1 MEKRTYKPSKVIG
14 AFIDDDRYTKI
25 DVQLKDPPFDVVIGK
40 KYYLFDWPVPFELG
54 FTPYDSKETPIELK
68 AAEWS
73 CIGIDTNLYS
83 CTFKVLVKNYPIT
96 INKEYVIST

>member
-25 DVQLKDPPFDVVIGK
+25 DVRIENPPFDIVIGK
-40 KYYLFDWPVPFELG
+40 EYYLFDWPVPFELG

-68 AAEWS
+68 AAELRLPS
-73 CIGIDTNLYS
+73 DGNNLYS
-83 CTFKVLVKNYPIT
+83 CTFKVMVKNYPIT